1 MEIAVFNIEQY
12 RNIADKFLEHNGITD
27 IKPDFRGL
35 NQVLQAFR
43 SIPYENVSKLI
54 KYGRRYGYG
63 EVEIRLPDTI
73 WREYLESGLG
83 GTCYSLTFF
92 LETILAN
99 AGFTCYPVSADM
111 KWGKDVHCGLVVML
125 DGVHWWCDPGYLLM
139 TPLQLSG
146 RKQQVYRTR
155 SSGVILEYDRIKY
168 SLITFNG
175 RQKKRRYSFKDRV
188 CNREKLLKLWLKSFE
203 RPGMN
208 GICLTRQEREGM
220 IYIHNNYFREV
231 SRSGIKKNR
240 MDGNWMKQIEKTFGI
255 PENLLEEADSFSRER
270 GKK

>member
-1 MEIAVFNIEQY
+1 LEITVFNVEQY
-12 RNIADKFLEHNGITD
+12 SKVTDKFLEHHGIAE
-27 IKPDFRGL
+27 IKPDFSGL
-35 NQVLQAFR
+35 NQVLHAFR

-54 KYGRRYGYG
+54 KYGRGYGNG

-73 WREYLESGLG
+73 WQEYQGFGLG

-92 LETILAN
+92 LEAILTN
-99 AGFTCYPVSADM
+99 TGFMCYSVSADM

-125 DGVHWWCDPGYLLM
+125 DGMHWWCDPGYLLM

-146 RKQQVYRTR
+146 RKQQVYRTD
-155 SSGVILEYDRIKY
+155 SSGVILEYDGIKY

-175 RQKKRRYSFKDRV
+175 RQKKRRYTFKDRV
-188 CNREKLLKLWLKSFE
+188 CNREEFLRYWLKSFE

-208 GICLTRQEREGM
+208 GICLTRQERDGM

-231 SRSGIKKNR
+231 SRSGIKKKR
-240 MDGNWMKQIEKTFGI
+240 MDGNWFKQIEKAFGI
-255 PENLLEEADSFSRER
+255 PERLLEEAHNFAWQRR
-270 GKK
+270 KK